1 MNRRELM
8 AGLAASPLVAP
19 LTLDAQPSH
28 LPNTYLELKTW
39 RLHNSSEN
47 QAARLAEYL
56 ESGLMPALKQAGS
69 ALIGAFSNVIG
80 PDGPYY
86 VSLAQFPSLAAFQVS
101 LEHLA
106 SDAAHQQE
114 LKKLSSASQFP
125 FVRVESSLLRSFDG
139 FPAAVFAGHD
149 ETRPA
154 RIFELRT
161 YESPSFFTLARK
173 VAMFNNGESQIFE
186 RLQMRPVFFGET
198 IAGPRQ
204 PNLTYMLSFDN
215 LAARDSLWHAFGS
228 DPAWKA
234 LSSKPELKDAE
245 IVENISNVILQ
256 PLKFSPIR

>member
-8 AGLAASPLVAP
+8 VGLSASPL
-19 LTLDAQPSH
+19 LFGAQPSH
-28 LPNTYLELKTW
+28 LPNTYLDLKIW

-56 ESGLMPALKQAGS
+56 ESGLTPALRQAGGV
-69 ALIGAFSNVIG
+69 LIGAFSNLIG

-86 VSLAQFPSLAAFQVS
+86 VSLAQFPSLAAFQQSV
-101 LEHLA
+101 EHLA
-106 SDAAHQQE
+106 SDAAHQQQ
-114 LKKLSSASQFP
+114 LKELSSASPFP
-125 FVRVESSLLRSFDG
+125 FVRLESSLLRSFDG
-139 FPAAVFAGHD
+139 FPAAVMPDQD
-149 ETRPA
+149 EKRPP

-173 VAMFNNGESQIFE
+173 IGMFNNGESQIFE

-198 IAGPRQ
+198 IVGPRQ

-215 LAARDSLWHAFGS
+215 LAARDNLWHAFGS
-228 DPAWKA
+228 DPAWKT
-234 LSSKPELKDAE
+234 LSARPELKDAE
-245 IVENISNVILQ
+245 IVQNISNVILQ

>member
-8 AGLAASPLVAP
+8 AGLAASPLA
-19 LTLDAQPSH
+19 LAAQPSH

-39 RLHNSSEN
+39 RMHNSSEN

-56 ESGLMPALKQAGS
+56 EAGLTPALKQSGG
-69 ALIGAFSNVIG
+69 ALIGAFANVIG

-86 VSLAQFPSLAAFQVS
+86 VSLAQFPSLAAFQESV
-101 LEHLA
+101 EHLA

-125 FVRVESSLLRSFDG
+125 FVRVESSLLRSFDVL
-139 FPAAVFAGHD
+139 PAAAIADQD
-149 ETRPA
+149 EKRPP

-173 VAMFNNGESQIFE
+173 VGMFNNGEAQIFE

-234 LSSKPELKDAE
+234 LSAKPELKDGE

-256 PLKFSPIR
+256 PLKFSLIR

>member
-8 AGLAASPLVAP
+8 AGLAASPLA
-19 LTLDAQPSH
+19 LGAQPSH

-47 QAARLAEYL
+47 QAARLADYL
-56 ESGLMPALKQAGS
+56 EAGLAPALKQAGG
-69 ALIGAFSNVIG
+69 ALMGAFSCVIG

-86 VSLAQFPSLAAFQVS
+86 VTLSQFASLAAFQESV
-101 LEHLA
+101 EHLA
-106 SDAAHQQE
+106 LDAAHQQE

-125 FVRVESSLLRSFDG
+125 FVRLESSLLRSFDV
-139 FPAAVFAGHD
+139 FPAAVIADAD
-149 ETRPA
+149 EKRPA

-173 VAMFNNGESQIFE
+173 VGMFNNGEAQIFE

-198 IAGPRQ
+198 IVGPRQ
-204 PNLTYMLSFDN
+204 PNLTYMLSFDS
-215 LAARDSLWHAFGS
+215 LAARDSLWHAFGN

-234 LSSKPELKDAE
+234 LSAKPELRDAE
-245 IVENISNVILQ
+245 IVQNISNVILQ
-256 PLKFSPIR
+256 PLKFSLIR

>member
-8 AGLAASPLVAP
+8 AGLAASPLV
-19 LTLDAQPSH
+19 LGAQPSH

-56 ESGLMPALKQAGS
+56 EAGLTPALKQSGG
-69 ALIGAFSNVIG
+69 ALMGAFSCVIG

-86 VSLAQFPSLAAFQVS
+86 VSLAQFPSLAVFQQS

-106 SDAAHQQE
+106 LDAAHQGE

-125 FVRVESSLLRSFDG
+125 FVRVESSLLRSFDVL
-139 FPAAVFAGHD
+139 PAVVIADTD
-149 ETRPA
+149 EKRPA

-173 VAMFNNGESQIFE
+173 VGMFNNGEAQIFE

-198 IAGPRQ
+198 IVGPRQ

-215 LAARDSLWHAFGS
+215 LAARDSLWRAFGN

-234 LSSKPELKDAE
+234 LSAKPELKDAE
-245 IVENISNVILQ
+245 IVGNISNVILQ
-256 PLKFSPIR
+256 PLRFSPIR